1 MAGYWTDT
9 FLRTPVIQA
18 QQIAC
23 YRSIAEKLIATSFFI
38 SRATCLWDAVGHFL
52 GSLVWS
58 QGPCPAGLSC
68 QRVRTGSQVS
78 SIHFK

>member
-9 FLRTPVIQA
+9 FLRAPVIQA

-38 SRATCLWDAVGHFL
+38 SRATYLWDAVGHFL
-52 GSLVWS
+52 GSLVWL
-58 QGPCPAGLSC
+58 QEPCPAGLSC
-68 QRVRTGSQVS
+68 HRVPTGSQVS